1 MGNYP
6 RVRADGDSLEIE
18 LEAGL
23 TIVSHIGDP
32 VLVQTI
38 ERLWSTPESVA
49 ERIAH
54 LTDLLARDG
63 GHMVDDCVLPLL
75 RGLPQN
81 ADNVAAVPFGE
92 R

>member
-23 TIVSHIGDP
+23 TIVSHVGDP
-32 VLVQTI
+32 ILVQTI
-38 ERLWSTPESVA
+38 EHMWSTRESVEDA
-49 ERIAH
+49 IAN

-75 RGLPQN
+75 RGVPQP
-81 ADNVAAVPFGE
+81 ADAVATVPFGDC
-92 R
+92 